1 MSLRKASQFS
11 TAAPKASQ
19 PSRRRVVLAV
29 ASTEVPPNVAEARA
43 WIANWRSKQGAAP
56 AAAANGNGTAAAA
69 KPAGKKAAAAA
80 PAKAAGGKF
89 GAASSMADGTLVFT
103 ADQLQSVDY
112 ADVNLA
118 GKAGKKK

>member
-1 MSLRKASQFS
+1 
-11 TAAPKASQ
+11 
-19 PSRRRVVLAV
+19 VLAV

-43 WIANWRSKQGAAP
+43 WIANWRAKQGAAP

-69 KPAGKKAAAAA
+69 KPAGKKAAA

-112 ADVNLA
+112 SDVKLA